1 MIWKCL
7 SGNLFWAVI
16 SVWVIFETTGMD
28 DITQGEQEE
37 D

>member
-16 SVWVIFETTGMD
+16 SVWVIVETTGM